1 MPPWPVRYNPV
12 RKTQRKAS
20 PASLLVLL
28 LIIALGATVL
38 WWLQS
43 VPGVHAAFAPPVK
56 YLGQKVALNLSLAS
70 ARGGVES
77 VEVSLVQGAK
87 ATKIGGEVF
96 APPLSPQRTLTITVD
111 AKALGLQ
118 EGPAQL
124 EVSARDGFW
133 RPLGQKKQPIRS
145 QPVTV
150 DYTPPT
156 LEVLSV
162 TQYVYQGGGGLV
174 VYRARGAQTSGV
186 SVGSLAFP
194 GVSGLGADSSL
205 FVALFAFPYDAQ
217 TTTPVL
223 LTAEDEAGNSASRAV
238 DSHILPRK
246 FKTDTVRIT
255 EAFLKQKLP
264 ELLPGASLASS
275 DQLLEGFLTVNRDKR
290 KEAEDRIRAAT
301 QTTEPKLLWDGVFT
315 AQKNAKVFS
324 NFAEQRTYLF
334 DGKAIDSQVHMGY
347 DLASTR
353 EAQVAAANRGKVV
366 LAEPLTIYGN
376 TVILDHGLGLAT
388 LYGHLSHID
397 AKVGQVV
404 EKGELLGRSGT
415 TGLAIGDHL
424 HFTVLIR
431 GVPVTPL
438 EWWDA
443 KWIREKISQ
452 PLQAAGIALEVKS
465 ER

>member
-1 MPPWPVRYNPV
+1 V
-12 RKTQRKAS
+12 
-20 PASLLVLL
+20 
-28 LIIALGATVL
+28 
-38 WWLQS
+38 
-43 VPGVHAAFAPPVK
+43 
-56 YLGQKVALNLSLAS
+56 
-70 ARGGVES
+70 
-77 VEVSLVQGAK
+77 
-87 ATKIGGEVF
+87 
-96 APPLSPQRTLTITVD
+96 
-111 AKALGLQ
+111 
-118 EGPAQL
+118 AQL
-124 EVSARDGFW
+124 EVSAYDNFW
-133 RPLGQKKQPIRS
+133 RPLGQKKQPILV

-162 TQYVYQGGGGLV
+162 TQYVHQGGGGLV
-174 VYRARGAQTSGV
+174 VYRAKGVHKSGV
-186 SVGSLAFP
+186 LVGSLQFP

-205 FVALFAFPYDAQ
+205 FVALFAFPYDAP

-238 DSHILPRK
+238 GSQILPRK

-255 EAFLKQKLP
+255 EAFLRQKLP

-275 DQLLEGFLTVNRDKR
+275 DQLLGGFLTVNRDKR
-290 KEAEDRIRAAT
+290 KEADERIRAVT
-301 QTTEPKLLWDGVFT
+301 QTTEPKPLWDGVFT

-353 EAQVAAANRGKVV
+353 ESPVTATNRGKVV

-388 LYGHLSHID
+388 LYGHLSRID
-397 AKVGQVV
+397 VKVGQVV
-404 EKGELLGRSGT
+404 EKGDALGRSGA

-424 HFTVLIR
+424 HFTVLIH

-443 KWIREKISQ
+443 KWIRDHVTQ
-452 PLQAAGIALEVKS
+452 PLQAAGITL
-465 ER
+465 R

>member
-1 MPPWPVRYNPV
+1 V
-12 RKTQRKAS
+12 RKSQRKAS
-20 PASLLVLL
+20 PVFLLVLL
-28 LIIALGATVL
+28 LLIALGVGVL

-43 VPGVHAAFAPPVK
+43 VPGVHAAFTPSVT
-56 YLGQKVALNLSLAS
+56 YLGQKATLNLFLAS
-70 ARGGVES
+70 ARGEIES
-77 VEVSLVQGAK
+77 VEVTLVQGAK
-87 ATKIGGEVF
+87 ATKIGGELV
-96 APPLSPQRTLTITVD
+96 APPLSPQRTLTLTVD

-118 EGPAQL
+118 EGAAQL
-124 EVSARDGFW
+124 EVSARDSFW
-133 RPLGQKKQPIRS
+133 RPFGQKKQPVLS
-145 QPVTV
+145 HPVTV

-156 LEVLSV
+156 LEALSV
-162 TQYVYQGGGGLV
+162 TQYVHQGGGGLV
-174 VYRARGAQTSGV
+174 VYRAKGAEKSGV
-186 SVGSLAFP
+186 SVGSVIFP
-194 GVSGLGADSSL
+194 GVSGLGADPSL
-205 FVALFAFPYDAQ
+205 FVALFAIPYDAP

-238 DSHILPRK
+238 GAQILPRK

-264 ELLPGASLASS
+264 ELLPGASVTSG
-275 DQLLEGFLTVNRDKR
+275 DQLLQGFLTVNRDKR
-290 KEAEDRIRAAT
+290 KEADERIRAVT
-301 QTTEPKLLWDGVFT
+301 RTTEPKPLWAGVFT
-315 AQKNAKVFS
+315 GQKNAKVFS

-353 EAQVAAANRGKVV
+353 ESPVTAANRGKVV

-388 LYGHLSHID
+388 LYGHLSGSD
-397 AKVGQVV
+397 VKVGQVV
-404 EKGELLGRSGT
+404 EKGGVLGRSGA

-424 HFTVLIR
+424 HFTVLIH

-443 KWIREKISQ
+443 KWIKEKISQ
-452 PLQAAGIALEVKS
+452 PLEFAGIALS
-465 ER
+465 QQ